1 MTKVLQPTRDYST
14 WPTKQQAA
22 NLIGVSTKTIEN
34 YVKDGKIKQA
44 KWKRPAGGP
53 KLAVYN
59 PEDVNRLA
67 HRMSAAVIVDSPG
80 AAPPASGAGGGTSGH
95 EQLAP
100 IGPALNG
107 AALIE
112 TILRTLQKT
121 SETSEKLFLT
131 IPEAA
136 QFTGLTETYIRRACQ
151 AGTLAAIKDGGWKIK
166 RTALAAL

>member
-1 MTKVLQPTRDYST
+1 MPKVLQPKGDYST
-14 WPTKQQAA
+14 WPTKQAA
-22 NLIGVSTKTIEN
+22 AEAIGVSTKTIEN
-34 YVKDGKIKQA
+34 YVKEGKIKQRS
-44 KWKRPAGGP
+44 WKRPTGGP

-67 HRMSAAVIVDSPG
+67 HRMSSAVIVE
-80 AAPPASGAGGGTSGH
+80 AGGGAATG

-100 IGPALNG
+100 IGPASPMNG

-112 TILRTLQKT
+112 TILRTIQKT

-136 QFTGLTETYIRRACQ
+136 EFTGLSDAYIRRACK
-151 AGTLAAIKDGGWKIK
+151 AGTLAAIKDGGWKIR
-166 RTALAAL
+166 RTALVAL

>member
-1 MTKVLQPTRDYST
+1 MSVTLGGMPKVLQPKRDYST
-14 WPTKQQAA
+14 WPTKQKAA
-22 NLIGVSTKTIEN
+22 DLIGVSTKTIEN
-34 YVKDGKIKQA
+34 YVKEKKIKQA
-44 KWKRPAGGP
+44 SWKRPTGGP
-53 KLAVYN
+53 ALAVYN

-67 HRMSAAVIVDSPG
+67 HRMSNAVIVDSPG
-80 AAPPASGAGGGTSGH
+80 AAPPGNGH

-112 TILRTLQKT
+112 TILRTIQKT

-136 QFTGLTETYIRRACQ
+136 EFTGLSAAFIRPPASSS
-151 AGTLAAIKDGGWKIK
+151 
-166 RTALAAL
+166 TAVSG

>member
-1 MTKVLQPTRDYST
+1 MSKVLQPKRDYST
-14 WPTKQQAA
+14 WPTKQAA
-22 NLIGVSTKTIEN
+22 ATLIGVSTKTIEN
-34 YVKDGKIKQA
+34 YVKEGKIKQA
-44 KWKRPAGGP
+44 KWKRPTGGP
-53 KLAVYN
+53 RLAVYN

-80 AAPPASGAGGGTSGH
+80 AAPPATGH

-100 IGPALNG
+100 IAPPLNG

-112 TILRTLQKT
+112 ALLRSVQKA

-136 QFTGLTETYIRRACQ
+136 AFTGLTETYIRRACQ
-151 AGTLAAIKDGGWKIK
+151 AGTLAAIKDAGWKIK
-166 RTALAAL
+166 RTALVAL